1 MYSKGLSHR
10 NRLGGGSQSIS
21 KFSWE
26 IEPTVSQFLN
36 VHGKFSESRVSIGF
50 GFYSSC
56 ALDKL
61 VTSGA
66 VLDACLRRSIDP
78 RGDPGRY
85 CTASHVCL
93 TTRGVTLSNFSTLAV
108 GTPSGAISCRAMYV
122 PDLGARALY
131 TQYTLSIPTI
141 SRFLFITLRV
151 VSQFLY
157 TTRKLEQKAVSRFL
171 FLDF

>member
-1 MYSKGLSHR
+1 MREFELLCTSLVYSKGLSHR

-66 VLDACLRRSIDP
+66 VLDPVCDDRSILDL
-78 RGDPGRY
+78 
-85 CTASHVCL
+85 V
-93 TTRGVTLSNFSTLAV
+93 
-108 GTPSGAISCRAMYV
+108 AIQVDTVRPYAFV
-122 PDLGARALY
+122 
-131 TQYTLSIPTI
+131 
-141 SRFLFITLRV
+141 
-151 VSQFLY
+151 
-157 TTRKLEQKAVSRFL
+157 
-171 FLDF
+171 